1 MNLKVLESSLYLG
14 KGKKSNMSKIAFLG
28 GGSFGTALSILLGK
42 KGYEV
47 SIWDRDISVVDEINT
62 KRTNE
67 RYIKNINIPENVMAS
82 NDIEEVLRDAE
93 YIVFSVPSHVIRIIC
108 KKIKN
113 NIKPEQT
120 IVSIAKGIEEGTLK
134 RISEIIKEELPGHIP
149 VVLSGPSH
157 AEEVAVEI
165 PTTVVV
171 SSEDMECAEKVQ
183 DLFMTNMFRVYTNDD
198 LIGVEIGGAVKNIIA
213 VAAGISDG
221 KGYGDNTKAALM
233 TRGMSEIIKIGTRLG
248 GRSETFSGLTG
259 MGDLIVTCTSMHSR
273 NRRAGILIGKGVPV
287 DEALKSV
294 GMVVEGV
301 TACHALYALK
311 EREGIDMPIT
321 DALYKVLFENRNP
334 EEAVEGLMSRDKKHE
349 SY

>member
-1 MNLKVLESSLYLG
+1 
-14 KGKKSNMSKIAFLG
+14 MSKIAFLG

-47 SIWDRDISVVDEINT
+47 SLWDRDISVVEEINT

-67 RYIKNINIPENVMAS
+67 RYVKNITIPDNVMAS
-82 NDIEEVLRDAE
+82 NDIEEVLREA
-93 YIVFSVPSHVIRIIC
+93 VFVVLAVPSHVVRIIC
-108 KKIKN
+108 KKIKD
-113 NIKPEQT
+113 IVKPEQM
-120 IVSIAKGIEEGTLK
+120 IISIAKGIEEGTLK
-134 RISEIIKEELPGHIP
+134 RMSEIIKEELPGHVP

-171 SSEDMECAEKVQ
+171 SSEDMESAEKVQ

-221 KGYGDNTKAALM
+221 RGYGDNTKAALM
-233 TRGMSEIIKIGTRLG
+233 TRGMSEIIRIGTKLG

-273 NRRAGILIGKGVPV
+273 NRRAGILIGKGMPV
-287 DEALKSV
+287 EEALKSI

-301 TACHALYALK
+301 TACHALYDLK

-321 DALYKVLFENRNP
+321 DALYKVLFEKHNS
-334 EEAVEGLMSRDKKHE
+334 EEAVEGLMARDKKHE